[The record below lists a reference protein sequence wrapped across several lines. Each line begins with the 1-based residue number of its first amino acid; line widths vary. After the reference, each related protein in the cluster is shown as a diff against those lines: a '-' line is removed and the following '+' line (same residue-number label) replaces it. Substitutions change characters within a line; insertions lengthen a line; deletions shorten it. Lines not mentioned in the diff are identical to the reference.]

1 MSASVS
7 QRWSLPAAWTAGRL
21 DRLSDR
27 AFATVAFLPG
37 FLLVAFFLGI
47 PIVLALGMSLL
58 RISLARGAD
67 MPFTGLRN
75 YALLAS
81 DAQLLMSLPLTV
93 GFALFTTLVTI
104 PISLGAALL
113 LNRSFRLSGLLG
125 IGLLLPWAVAPI
137 VTGLYWQ
144 FMFQGQFGIAT
155 AIVNALG
162 IHQGPVAWLQMPL
175 AAVLIAAIATAWRSA
190 PLYTVILLAALKAIP
205 RSQYAAARVDGA
217 TDLEI
222 FRFVTLPSLRNALL
236 VVTILQL
243 IVVLQTF
250 DLLFTL
256 TQGGPGTA
264 TTVVIYY
271 IFKTAFEELNL
282 GYSAAIAVFLTV
294 IIALCTGLLV
304 MARVRG
310 RRTPVH
316 SSAVEQATAQQD
328 VSRIL
333 SGPFPPVTH
342 RRLRVPRWVGRA
354 STVVGGVL
362 LVVWSIGPI
371 AWMIVASLQ
380 PEGAVTAVPL
390 QLTFDLKWANY
401 TNLFFNPGQFT
412 TLPWLSSTWVSV
424 QVAVLA
430 TLITILVSALIAYPL
445 ARLEVPGKGIFM
457 GSLIATQM
465 VPAIVLAI
473 PVLLV
478 FRTLHLVDTIP
489 GLVLVNVAFSI
500 PVIAWLLRNS
510 FEDVP
515 RSIESAARIDGCS
528 RLGSLFRITMPA
540 ARPGIAAAAILMLI
554 GTWNEF
560 LFAVVLGNH
569 DAVTVTRLI
578 GLVNTTTGPMG
589 RPPYTLVAAAGVVA
603 IAPCVALVV
612 LFYRQ
617 IVRGLTEGYVKG

>member
-1 MSASVS
+1 MSAHVAPQPWKS
-7 QRWSLPAAWTAGRL
+7 PAAWTAGRL

-37 FLLVAFFLGI
+37 FLLVAFFLGL
-47 PIVLALGMSLL
+47 PILLAFGMSLL

-75 YALLAS
+75 YALLAGDS
-81 DAQLLMSLPLTV
+81 QLLQSLPLTI
-93 GFALFTTLVTI
+93 GFAAFTTLITI
-104 PISLGAALL
+104 PISLAAALL
-113 LNRSFRLSGLLG
+113 LNRRFRLSGLLG
-125 IGLLLPWAVAPI
+125 VGLLLPWAVAPI

-155 AIVNALG
+155 AIVNAIGL
-162 IHQGPVAWLQMPL
+162 HNGPVAWLQMPL
-175 AAVLIAAIATAWRSA
+175 AAVLIAAIATTWRSA

-205 RSQYAAARVDGA
+205 RSQYAAAKVDGA
-217 TDLEI
+217 TEFEL

-282 GYSAAIAVFLTV
+282 GYSAAIAVFLTL
-294 IIALCTGLLV
+294 IIALCTGLLIL
-304 MARVRG
+304 ARVRG
-310 RRTPVH
+310 RRTRTYTTDDFPV
-316 SSAVEQATAQQD
+316 QQD
-328 VSRIL
+328 VSRIV
-333 SGPFPPVTH
+333 SGPFPPVK
-342 RRLRVPRWVGRA
+342 RRGVRLPRWIGPLA
-354 STVVGGVL
+354 TALGGGL
-362 LVVWSIGPI
+362 LVLWSIGPI
-371 AWMIVASLQ
+371 VWMILASLQ
-380 PEGAVTAVPL
+380 PEGAVTSVPL
-390 QLTFDLKWANY
+390 QLTVDLRWANY

-412 TLPWLSSTWVSV
+412 TLPWLSSTWVSI

-430 TLITILVSALIAYPL
+430 TVITIVVSALIAYPL
-445 ARLEVPGKGIFM
+445 ARLEVPGRGLFM

-478 FRTLHLVDTIP
+478 FRALHLVDTIP

-528 RLGSLFRITMPA
+528 RLGTLFRITMPA

-603 IAPCVALVV
+603 IAPCVALVA

-617 IVRGLTEGYVKG
+617 IVQGLTEGYVKG

>member
-1 MSASVS
+1 MSAHVAPQLWRS
-7 QRWSLPAAWTAGRL
+7 PAAWTAGRL

-37 FLLVAFFLGI
+37 FVLVAVFLAL
-47 PIVLALGMSLL
+47 PICLALGMSLL
-58 RISLARGAD
+58 RISLARGTD

-75 YALLAS
+75 YALLSA
-81 DAQLLMSLPLTV
+81 DADLLHSLPLTI
-93 GFALFTTLVTI
+93 GFAAFTTLITI
-104 PISLGAALL
+104 PISLAAALL
-113 LNRSFRLSGLLG
+113 LNRPLRFSGLLG
-125 IGLLLPWAVAPI
+125 VGLLLPWAVAPI

-144 FMFQGQFGIAT
+144 FMFQGQFGVVT
-155 AIVNALG
+155 AIVNAVGL
-162 IHQGPVAWLQMPL
+162 HQGPVAWLQMPL
-175 AAVLIAAIATAWRSA
+175 AAVLIAAIATTWRSA

-217 TDLEI
+217 TDFEL

-282 GYSAAIAVFLTV
+282 GYSAAIAVFLTLV
-294 IIALCTGLLV
+294 IALCTGLLIL
-304 MARVRG
+304 ARVRG
-310 RRTPVH
+310 RRTHTYTIDDLPV
-316 SSAVEQATAQQD
+316 QQD
-328 VSRIL
+328 VSRIV
-333 SGPFPPVTH
+333 SGPFPPVT
-342 RRLRVPRWVGRA
+342 RRQVRLPRWIGPLA
-354 STVVGGVL
+354 TGLGGGL
-362 LVVWSIGPI
+362 LVLWSIGPI
-371 AWMIVASLQ
+371 VWMMLASLQ
-380 PEGAVTAVPL
+380 PEGAVTSVPL
-390 QLTFDLKWANY
+390 QLTVDLRWTNY

-430 TLITILVSALIAYPL
+430 TVITILVSALIAYPL
-445 ARLEVPGKGIFM
+445 ARLEVPGRGLFM
-457 GSLIATQM
+457 GALIATQM

-478 FRTLHLVDTIP
+478 FRALHLVDTIP

-510 FEDVP
+510 FEEVP

-528 RLGSLFRITMPA
+528 RLGTLFRITMPA

-603 IAPCVALVV
+603 IVPCVALVA

-617 IVRGLTEGYVKG
+617 IVQGLTEGYVKG